1 MNQSSKPIVA
11 VGFDLGPQAREKIEG
26 ILTPV
31 AQVEHLQGMD
41 AEKRALVLRKAKALL
56 AWAPHKE
63 FSDAEQQQLGSDVLL
78 QLLSAGVDH
87 LDFARIPA
95 GLRVASNVGGYA
107 RPMAEHTLALVLAL
121 AKRLFAHHEQ
131 LKQGVF
137 DQRSEN
143 KALFGATAAILG
155 YGGIGR
161 ETARLLKAFGVR
173 ILAVNRSGKS
183 PEPADFLGTLDSL
196 DDVLPQADIIVI
208 ALPLNRST
216 HGLIGEREL
225 KRMKPDAILVNV
237 ARGEIIEEKA
247 LYEHLKATPTFMA
260 GLDAWWIEPFRH
272 GRFELNYPFF
282 DLPNVLGTPH
292 DSGLVPGSLLDAVQ
306 KATENIARFLNGET
320 IAGVVQREDY
330 LY

>member
-31 AQVEHLQGMD
+31 AQVEHLQGMN

-131 LKQGVF
+131 LKQGV
-137 DQRSEN
+137 QRTRLYLAQLPRFSAMGESAGKRPGCSRHSASVSWRSTVAA
-143 KALFGATAAILG
+143 KARSLRIFS
-155 YGGIGR
+155 
-161 ETARLLKAFGVR
+161 ARLTAWMMCFPR
-173 ILAVNRSGKS
+173 
-183 PEPADFLGTLDSL
+183 
-196 DDVLPQADIIVI
+196 
-208 ALPLNRST
+208 
-216 HGLIGEREL
+216 
-225 KRMKPDAILVNV
+225 
-237 ARGEIIEEKA
+237 
-247 LYEHLKATPTFMA
+247 PTSSSSRC
-260 GLDAWWIEPFRH
+260 P
-272 GRFELNYPFF
+272 
-282 DLPNVLGTPH
+282 
-292 DSGLVPGSLLDAVQ
+292 
-306 KATENIARFLNGET
+306 
-320 IAGVVQREDY
+320 
-330 LY
+330 